1 MVRIPGFTE
10 EKCAD
15 MNKKIIIVEG
25 YLASGKSTFAK
36 RLSEQIKV
44 PYLIKDTF
52 KMALCESVSVED
64 RQTSSV
70 FSAVTFDAMMYVAE
84 RMFEAGYPIIIE
96 GNFVPAGVKKVDEA
110 GMIRQLID
118 KYGYESLTFQ
128 FKGDTRV
135 LHARFVER
143 EKTSERGQVNKI
155 GSDVSY
161 DKFDRW
167 CHQLDDFDVGGKVVS
182 VNTTDF
188 DLVDF
193 KGYCE
198 LAGEFIGKL

>member
-1 MVRIPGFTE
+1 
-10 EKCAD
+10 

-52 KMALCESVSVED
+52 KMALCESVPVED
-64 RQTSSV
+64 RQTSSA
-70 FSAVTFDAMMYVAE
+70 FSAVTFDAMMYVTE

-118 KYGYESLTFQ
+118 KYGYESLTFR

-135 LHARFVER
+135 LHTRFIDR
-143 EKTSERGQVNKI
+143 EKTPERGHVNKI

-161 DKFDRW
+161 DEFDRW
-167 CHQLDDFDVGGKVVS
+167 CHQLDDFDVGGKAVS
-182 VNTTDF
+182 VDTTDF

>member
-1 MVRIPGFTE
+1 
-10 EKCAD
+10 

-25 YLASGKSTFAK
+25 YLASGKTTFAQQ
-36 RLSEQIKV
+36 LSEQVKV
-44 PYLIKDTF
+44 PCLIKDTF
-52 KMALCESVSVED
+52 KIAICKNVSVED
-64 RQTSSV
+64 RQTSSA
-70 FSAVTFDAMMYVAE
+70 FSAVTFDAMMYVTE

-135 LHARFVER
+135 LHTRFV
-143 EKTSERGQVNKI
+143 
-155 GSDVSY
+155 
-161 DKFDRW
+161 
-167 CHQLDDFDVGGKVVS
+167 
-182 VNTTDF
+182 

-193 KGYCE
+193 KGYCK